1 MLLPYYM
8 ILSVSRFSITF
19 SMLSDCV
26 TMTITYITT
35 PVTCVTSLSCFL
47 TCVTITLLSKSKI
60 KKKKRN
66 PKNKI
71 KKRKE

>member
-1 MLLPYYM
+1 
-8 ILSVSRFSITF
+8 
-19 SMLSDCV
+19 MLSDCV
-26 TMTITYITT
+26 TMTITYMTT